1 IVRDLYDHTVDVILR
16 ASALGGYR
24 ALHEKDIFD
33 VEYWDLEQ
41 AKLRKAGKPPVF
53 TGEVALV
60 TGAASGIGKAC
71 VDALLARGAAVVG
84 LDVNESVTALHRRA
98 DFLGVR
104 CDVTSQQEVVAAL
117 EETARAYGGLDIL
130 VLNAGIFTASAAIA
144 ALDNEAWRKV

>member
-1 IVRDLYDHTVDVILR
+1 VVLDSELGMCAAGRSAKDAAIVADLYTHTIDVIER
-16 ASALGGYR
+16 ASMLGGYS
-24 ALHEKDIFD
+24 ALPHRDIFD

-84 LDVNESVTALHRRA
+84 LDVNESVTGMHRRI
-98 DFLGVR
+98 DFLGSMR
-104 CDVTSQQEVVAAL
+104 CDLTAGGLAAL
-117 EETARAYGGLDIL
+117 EETAEL
-130 VLNAGIFTASAAIA
+130 
-144 ALDNEAWRKV
+144 W